1 MGDLARDKCRV
12 ERVCVQK
19 LLYFMREKHSVK
31 QSRSSLTPYILDS
44 NSTTHVA
51 LYAIPTKWLKIAPQ
65 DQIYVHWFLLAGLF
79 LSSFDYCWV

>member
-12 ERVCVQK
+12 ERVCVQR

-44 NSTTHVA
+44 NSTTYVVMC
-51 LYAIPTKWLKIAPQ
+51 IISSKWLKIAPQ
-65 DQIYVHWFLLAGLF
+65 DQIYVRWFLLASLF
-79 LSSFDYCWV
+79 FSSVDYCWV